1 VFLLGDFCY
10 CRSFAET
17 CSRIQ
22 GTLQSKVFLLGDFCS
37 CRSFAEKDDL
47 VRLLFNAV
55 EVVYSVRPLRDHYLL
70 HFLMYHFGFC

>member
-1 VFLLGDFCY
+1 MFLLGDFCS

-22 GTLQSKVFLLGDFCS
+22 GTLQSKVFSGFDS
-37 CRSFAEKDDL
+37 SEKDDL

-55 EVVYSVRPLRDHYLL
+55 EVVYSVRPLRSYYLL
-70 HFLMYHFGFC
+70 HFLMYPFGFC